1 MKVAAKPVSAMR
13 EFLNGE
19 AAGGIILIVAAALA
33 MLVANSPFAE
43 HYFHW
48 LHVDIGPLST
58 LHWVNDGLMAL
69 FFLLV
74 GLEIKREVILG
85 ELSTRPQRI
94 LPGFAALGGMAVP
107 ALVYVF
113 FNYTQAEN
121 LRGWAIPSATDIAF
135 ALGILSLLGKRVPVS
150 LKIFLTAL
158 AIIDDLGAVLII
170 AAFYT
175 QNLAFDMLAG
185 AAVVVAALYYCN
197 RKSIGLLPLY
207 LALGLVLWVL
217 VLKSGIHATLAGV
230 VLAFFVPLNLK
241 VPSVHGHSPL
251 QTLEHGLHKWV
262 AFLIL
267 PLFSFANAGVSFA
280 GMSWGALAEPV
291 PLGIM
296 LGLFLGKQVGVF
308 ASAALAIRL
317 KWAEMPEGVNWLQLY
332 GLSVL
337 CGIGFTMSLF
347 IGFLAFPTH
356 PEMVNAVKLGV
367 FAGSVLSALLGF
379 IVLWLA
385 GRR

>member
-1 MKVAAKPVSAMR
+1 M
-13 EFLNGE
+13 
-19 AAGGIILIVAAALA
+19 ALV
-33 MLVANSPFAE
+33 VANSPFAE
-43 HYFHW
+43 GYFS
-48 LHVDIGPLST
+48 LLSAKLAGLSV